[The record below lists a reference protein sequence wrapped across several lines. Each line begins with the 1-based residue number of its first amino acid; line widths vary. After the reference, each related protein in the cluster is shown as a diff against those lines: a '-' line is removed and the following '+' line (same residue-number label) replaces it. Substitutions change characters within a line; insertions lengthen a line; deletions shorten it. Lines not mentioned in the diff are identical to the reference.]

1 MALPEKA
8 AAAASWRERRRALRR
23 KREEEENEVA
33 AGKDGGGRSED
44 KNSDWGGGGGERY
57 VPHVSAAKRMRME
70 REAAL
75 REVAAA
81 GGDDDNNQPSQGGG
95 GRGKGGEEDG
105 CVGGSGDGRR
115 RALARGR
122 KMLAAAAAKGGTVAG
137 GKGEREEGDAE
148 ESGGRRTDGASDAAK
163 SEGGERDGVDD
174 KVSDA
179 ADREGGDERDRV
191 DGGGANDVGEEEEKE
206 AVKSLLEQ
214 AADLK
219 AKRDAMTETERNAS
233 RRDEEE
239 SRILKEASKV
249 QTNALQAASELA
261 TGIVYDDSIPTSWT
275 CPRKLLVEGEE
286 EWKKMRDKWHILAEG
301 DDIPPPIRSFR
312 DMKFPPPVLNVLA
325 SRNIRKPTPIQMQGL
340 PVALAGRDMVGIAF
354 TGSGKTM
361 TFNLP
366 LIMAALEEEKRMPLV
381 GGEGPVGIVL
391 GPSRELVRQTYD
403 QVKALCATVEQFCDP
418 ETGERT
424 YPALRAQLIIGGEN
438 GREQLQPIKDRGVHC
453 VVATPGRLRDF
464 LKKRQISLDIC
475 RYICLD
481 EADRMLDL
489 GFDEEVGEIM
499 NHFKHQ
505 RQTLLFSATFP
516 KKFQDFAK
524 NTLVRPIVVNVGRAG
539 AANLDVIQEVE
550 YVKQEAKI
558 VYLLECLQK
567 TAPPV
572 IIFCER
578 KGDVDDIHEYLLL
591 KGVEAVSIHG
601 GKDQEERNEAIR
613 SYKEGVKDVLVA
625 TDIAAKGLDFADI
638 QHVINFD
645 MPTEIENYV
654 HRIGRTG
661 RCGKTGVATTFIN
674 KSCEE
679 TTLLDL
685 KHLLKEAHQRIPPVL
700 MIMDDPLENI
710 VRSDGTQGCAFCGG
724 LGHSIVDC
732 PKIDKDARR
741 VAGGHKDALASGD
754 GYGGDW

>member
-1 MALPEKA
+1 MTSSA
-8 AAAASWRERRRALRR
+8 AAKWRERRKAMR
-23 KREEEENEVA
+23 KRKTEEDMITSEEGLVGEDLEQLANAMEENE
-33 AGKDGGGRSED
+33 KTSSS
-44 KNSDWGGGGGERY
+44 SDY
-57 VPHVSAAKRMRME
+57 VPHLSAAKRLRME

-75 REVAAA
+75 HAATG
-81 GGDDDNNQPSQGGG
+81 GGDDDDYDENSGQDDNNQDEV
-95 GRGKGGEEDG
+95 KNETNDENE
-105 CVGGSGDGRR
+105 VI
-115 RALARGR
+115 
-122 KMLAAAAAKGGTVAG
+122 KK
-137 GKGEREEGDAE
+137 EEGDDN
-148 ESGGRRTDGASDAAK
+148 TDVIK
-163 SEGGERDGVDD
+163 QEDD
-174 KVSDA
+174 VKK
-179 ADREGGDERDRV
+179 ET
-191 DGGGANDVGEEEEKE
+191 EEEENNGR
-206 AVKSLLEQ
+206 SLLEQ
-214 AADLK
+214 ATALK
-219 AKRDAMTETERNAS
+219 QNLTSSEREELAKK
-233 RRDEEE
+233 EEE
-239 SRILKEASKV
+239 NRILREASKV

-261 TGIVYDDSIPTSWT
+261 QGVTYTDSLPTSWT
-275 CPRKLLVEGEE
+275 CPRYILEQGEEAWSKMRKNWHILVEGN
-286 EWKKMRDKWHILAEG
+286 DC
-301 DDIPPPIRSFR
+301 PPPMKTFT
-312 DMKFPPPVLNVLA
+312 DMKFPKPILDFLHG
-325 SRNIRKPTPIQMQGL
+325 RNIRRPTPIQMQGL

-361 TFNLP
+361 TFSLP
-366 LIMAALEEEKRMPLV
+366 LVMAALEEEVRMPLV
-381 GGEGPVGIVL
+381 GGEGPVGIIL
-391 GPSRELVRQTYD
+391 APSRELVRQTYD
-403 QVKALCATVEQFCDP
+403 LVEKLCEALNRA
-418 ETGERT
+418 GYAR
-424 YPALRAQLIIGGEN
+424 LRSQLIIGGEN
-438 GREQLQPIKDRGVHC
+438 SRDQLRPFKEEGVHC
-453 VVATPGRLRDF
+453 VVASPGRLRDF
-464 LKKRQISLDIC
+464 LKKKSITLDIC

-499 NHFKHQ
+499 NHFKNQ

-524 NTLVRPIVVNVGRAG
+524 QTLIKPIVVNVGRAG

-591 KGVEAVSIHG
+591 KGVDAVSIHG
-601 GKDQEERNEAIR
+601 GKDQSERNEAIQL
-613 SYKEGVKDVLVA
+613 YKEGKKDVLVA
-625 TDIAAKGLDFADI
+625 TDVAAKGLDFADI

-645 MPTEIENYV
+645 MPSEIENYV

-700 MIMDDPLENI
+700 MIMDDPLENMQKG
-710 VRSDGTQGCAFCGG
+710 DGSKGCSFCGG
-724 LGHSIVDC
+724 LGHTIVDC

-741 VAGGHKDALASGD
+741 VTKKDALASGD